1 MGTCFAQGV
10 CMYRIVI
17 YEDTESEARTLLGH
31 IERYGAEHGVQFQTT
46 WERSAFGIGI
56 DSERADL
63 IFMDIEMPGMSGM
76 DAASL
81 MRTFDTETPIIFV
94 TNLAQFAV
102 NGYEVDA
109 LGFIVKPVSYAA
121 FSMRMAKALRV
132 MRENRES
139 SITVKTHGGM
149 RVLGVEDIT
158 FIEVRGHELTYHLAD
173 GDGIRTRHH
182 RRGGGAPRGCA
193 LRPHLQELPREHA
206 PHQGVHQAGGRALRW
221 HAAAHRPHHARRG
234 YREDRRLPR
243 RDGIAMDGAP
253 LFALI
258 GPALMLVQITV
269 PVFALAAKL
278 PRRGLPR
285 IVEGIVP
292 IVLMLPVWL
301 FLTSRWQYFAP
312 TDVPGTLTT
321 FFIILALL
329 VAAVMLV
336 PRASAWSA
344 LFCASAGYTIQN
356 IASSTSTLNGNVADL
371 IGMHEVYAEHILI
384 YEQVVLVI
392 VYALAFLLFV
402 KRIWKTRLEL
412 VEDRHMVLAFVACL
426 FAVIGFDVLIK
437 GAVTEGVSLEL
448 GCGLR
453 AVHIAFCIFLLYFD
467 YRTLSR
473 NRIEAEAAVNRHI
486 IKERERQYEESRLTI
501 DAVNRRM
508 HDICHSVAETAVEMG
523 ATGDPR
529 VDELISQVLDEVRHY
544 DTVISTGDEPLDT
557 VLTEKGLVCEREG
570 MRLSPRRRRLRACA
584 SRACGEIRARGRDHR
599 YGDRARTRR
608 RRSRTV
614 RHLPHDPQAR

>member
-1 MGTCFAQGV
+1 M
-10 CMYRIVI
+10 
-17 YEDTESEARTLLGH
+17 
-31 IERYGAEHGVQFQTT
+31 
-46 WERSAFGIGI
+46 
-56 DSERADL
+56 
-63 IFMDIEMPGMSGM
+63 
-76 DAASL
+76 
-81 MRTFDTETPIIFV
+81 
-94 TNLAQFAV
+94 
-102 NGYEVDA
+102 
-109 LGFIVKPVSYAA
+109 
-121 FSMRMAKALRV
+121 
-132 MRENRES
+132 
-139 SITVKTHGGM
+139 
-149 RVLGVEDIT
+149 
-158 FIEVRGHELTYHLAD
+158 
-173 GDGIRTRHH
+173 DGI
-182 RRGGGAPRGCA
+182 
-193 LRPHLQELPREHA
+193 
-206 PHQGVHQAGGRALRW
+206 
-221 HAAAHRPHHARRG
+221 
-234 YREDRRLPR
+234 
-243 RDGIAMDGAP
+243 P

-329 VAAVMLV
+329 VAAVMIV
-336 PRASAWSA
+336 HRASAWSA

-570 MRLSPRRRRLRACA
+570 MRLSPVADGSALARLEPAEKYALVGGIIDTAIELVRGVDDPALCDISLTIRRRGDMAVISLEHYLSEKHASAHLGRTARLIV
-584 SRACGEIRARGRDHR
+584 ER
-599 YGDRARTRR
+599 YGGNAIDREEDGIRTL
-608 RRSRTV
+608 TV
-614 RHLPHDPQAR
+614 TLPA

>member
-1 MGTCFAQGV
+1 M
-10 CMYRIVI
+10 
-17 YEDTESEARTLLGH
+17 
-31 IERYGAEHGVQFQTT
+31 
-46 WERSAFGIGI
+46 
-56 DSERADL
+56 
-63 IFMDIEMPGMSGM
+63 
-76 DAASL
+76 
-81 MRTFDTETPIIFV
+81 
-94 TNLAQFAV
+94 
-102 NGYEVDA
+102 
-109 LGFIVKPVSYAA
+109 
-121 FSMRMAKALRV
+121 
-132 MRENRES
+132 
-139 SITVKTHGGM
+139 
-149 RVLGVEDIT
+149 
-158 FIEVRGHELTYHLAD
+158 
-173 GDGIRTRHH
+173 DGI
-182 RRGGGAPRGCA
+182 
-193 LRPHLQELPREHA
+193 
-206 PHQGVHQAGGRALRW
+206 
-221 HAAAHRPHHARRG
+221 
-234 YREDRRLPR
+234 
-243 RDGIAMDGAP
+243 P

-278 PRRGLPR
+278 PRRRLPR

-292 IVLMLPVWL
+292 IALMLPVWL

-329 VAAVMLV
+329 VAAVMIV
-336 PRASAWSA
+336 HRASAWSA

-467 YRTLSR
+467 YRTDR
-473 NRIEAEAAVNRHI
+473 
-486 IKERERQYEESRLTI
+486 K
-501 DAVNRRM
+501 
-508 HDICHSVAETAVEMG
+508 SVV
-523 ATGDPR
+523 
-529 VDELISQVLDEVRHY
+529 
-544 DTVISTGDEPLDT
+544 
-557 VLTEKGLVCEREG
+557 
-570 MRLSPRRRRLRACA
+570 
-584 SRACGEIRARGRDHR
+584 
-599 YGDRARTRR
+599 
-608 RRSRTV
+608 
-614 RHLPHDPQAR
+614 